1 MEDSATLDGILQDQ
15 GLRARAL
22 YDYQAG
28 KIVTVLF
35 LSFKSAIKFILI
47 LILNDSIGFN

>member
-28 KIVTVLF
+28 KIVTVVS
-35 LSFKSAIKFILI
+35 LSFKCDIKFILI
-47 LILNDSIGFN
+47 FLNDSIGFN